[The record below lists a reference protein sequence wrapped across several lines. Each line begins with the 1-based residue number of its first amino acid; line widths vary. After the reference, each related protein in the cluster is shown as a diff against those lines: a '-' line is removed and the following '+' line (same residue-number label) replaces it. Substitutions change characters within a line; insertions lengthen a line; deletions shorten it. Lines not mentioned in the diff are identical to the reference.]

1 MKVTFKINHQQID
14 GCYGKKGTPNTWVK
28 SLEKYFGE
36 DAIVDL
42 SVLSNSNTKVA
53 SLFIQDEGLEVY
65 ASAKEKSMA
74 NAIDVVIKKAV
85 HQLEKNKEMETNYS
99 TDTIRYSDKYSSF
112 EMLNVN
118 EELDKDLELL
128 EIEKKLTNMRK
139 TPKYKNTMD
148 KYVSYLY
155 RENEIDRAIQQ
166 FNILFNI
173 YYNVDPEI
181 MTVADYN
188 RLVESLIQIGEEIA
202 ALQRQQCQFE
212 NNTKDQK
219 YINNVIDD
227 EYKLVKL
234 KINK

>member
-1 MKVTFKINHQQID
+1 MKVTFKVNHQNTNE
-14 GCYGKKGTPNTWVK
+14 CFGKKGTPNNWLK
-28 SLEKYFGE
+28 SIEKYLGDE
-36 DAIVDL
+36 AVVELAVLATKNINLATL
-42 SVLSNSNTKVA
+42 SIKDDGV
-53 SLFIQDEGLEVY
+53 EVY
-65 ASAKEKSMA
+65 ASAENKVMA
-74 NAIDVVIKKAV
+74 NAIDEVIQKSSS
-85 HQLEKNKEMETNYS
+85 QLEKNKERENNFS
-99 TDTIRYSDKYSSF
+99 TDTIRYSDKYSAF
-112 EMLNVN
+112 EMLNIN
-118 EELDKDLELL
+118 EDLNNDLELV
-128 EIEKKLTNMRK
+128 ETEKKLATIRK
-139 TPKYKNTMD
+139 TQQYNTTMNKYI
-148 KYVSYLY
+148 SYLF